1 MAVEFVS
8 RAQWGAKPPR
18 SVAKRDPKTLS
29 GVALH
34 HFGSPRAA
42 KSHEGCAA
50 LLRGIQADH
59 MRPGGRL
66 SAKGGAD
73 IGYNHAVCPH
83 GFAFTLRGFGVQ
95 SGANGDARSNREY
108 AAVVYMAG
116 TGDKPTK
123 EALPVLAEVIR
134 MWQEKGAGPLVKP
147 HKFFTGSECPGADLL
162 KWLDS
167 DPAPWTVTGGSAT
180 TTEEIVTPVED
191 ETPPWLIDFVYW
203 RLADDADPKKRPKH
217 LPKRVPQSAW
227 EAAARMDRMANLV
240 GPQESFLD
248 WAEWRR
254 RGGKKAERPRSA
266 PQQIPQTWWDALK
279 RLEQIFPGAKKPV
292 APKVPKD
299 KPKQKEEPEPQPQPE
314 VPPAAGPVSAGT
326 PLLRGPGA
334 TQKALADRIL
344 ARDHGGYGAG
354 EVREIVKTYVATA
367 KEVGLDPL
375 LVVSQMVLETGN
387 LTSFWSQPPRRNP
400 AGIGVTGEP
409 GKGVSF
415 SSWDKAVR
423 AHIGRLLAYAIP
435 EGQETPAQRKLIKE
449 ALAVRPLPSN
459 LRGAA
464 PKLSGLAGTWAAD
477 KKYAQKIAR
486 VANELRG

>member
-1 MAVEFVS
+1 MVEFVS
-8 RAQWGAKPPR
+8 RAEWGAKPPR
-18 SVAKRDPKTLS
+18 SVAKRDPKTLA

-42 KSHEGCAA
+42 KSHDGCAA

-66 SAKGGAD
+66 SPSGGAD
-73 IGYNHAVCPH
+73 IGYSHAVCPH

-95 SGANGDARSNREY
+95 AGANGDARSNREY

-147 HKFFTGSECPGADLL
+147 HRFFTGSECPGADLL
-162 KWLDS
+162 KWLES
-167 DPAPWTVTGGSAT
+167 DPPPWTVEGGVVVVDDV
-180 TTEEIVTPVED
+180 VTPVED

-203 RLADDADPKKRPKH
+203 RLADDADPRKRPKH

-227 EAAARMDRMANLV
+227 EAAARMDRMANLM

-254 RGGKKAERPRSA
+254 RGAKKAERPRSA
-266 PQQIPQTWWDALK
+266 PQQIPQTWWDALE
-279 RLEQIFPGAKKPV
+279 RLEQIFPGAKKPA
-292 APKVPKD
+292 APKKETPK
-299 KPKQKEEPEPQPQPE
+299 KQEPQPQPE
-314 VPPAAGPVSAGT
+314 VPPAAGPVSART
-326 PLLRGPGA
+326 ELLRGPGA

-354 EVREIVKTYVATA
+354 EVRAIVKAYVVTA

-387 LTSFWSQPPRRNP
+387 LSSFWSQPPRRNP

-423 AHIGRLLAYAIP
+423 AHVGRLLAYAIP
-435 EGQETPAQRKLIKE
+435 EGQETPAQRKLIEE

-459 LRGAA
+459 RRGVAST
-464 PKLSGLAGTWAAD
+464 LSGLAGTWATD
-477 KKYAQKIAR
+477 PKYAQKIAR
-486 VANELRG
+486 VANELRGTG